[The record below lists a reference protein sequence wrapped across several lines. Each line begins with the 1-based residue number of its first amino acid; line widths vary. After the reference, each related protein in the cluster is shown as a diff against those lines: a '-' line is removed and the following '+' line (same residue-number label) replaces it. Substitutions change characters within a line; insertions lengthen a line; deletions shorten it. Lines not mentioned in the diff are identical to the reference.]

1 MIDSALPLLRCPH
14 CGAALTRSDAVV
26 RCAEGHAFDLARQ
39 GYLNLTGSASGAGD
53 SAAMVAARER
63 FLGAGH
69 FEALGALVA
78 AECDRAAPPEGC
90 IVDLGAG
97 TAWYLARALERR
109 PDATGL
115 ALDLS
120 KPALRRAARAH
131 ARIAA
136 VACDAWGPLPLRD
149 GAAAAVLSVFAPRN
163 APEIARILRPGGV
176 LAVVTPTARH
186 LGELVA
192 ELRLLT
198 VDERK
203 QARLREQLSPHFELT
218 EGRELEWTLRLDHGA
233 VRDAVAMG
241 PSAFHVSAA
250 DLYERIGALPDPLA
264 VTASVRLSL
273 ATRLDG

>member
-1 MIDSALPLLRCPH
+1 MLA
-14 CGAALTRSDAVV
+14 RSDGVV

-39 GYLNLTGSASGAGD
+39 GYLNLTGGERGRGD
-53 SAAMVAARER
+53 SAAMVAAREH

-69 FEALGALVA
+69 FDPLGALVA
-78 AECDRAAPPEGC
+78 EECDRAAAPGKC

-97 TAWYLARALERR
+97 TAWYLAQALDRL

-149 GAAAAVLSVFAPRN
+149 RVAAVVLSVFAPRN

-186 LGELVA
+186 LTELVA
-192 ELRLLT
+192 ELDLLT

-203 QARLREQLSPHFELT
+203 QARLHEQLSPHFEVPA
-218 EGRELEWTLRLDHGA
+218 GRELEWALRLDHAA

-250 DLYERIGALPDPLA
+250 DLDERIGSLPDPLA

-273 ATRLDG
+273 ATRLDR